1 MNDLRLYAQG
11 SICYEQFRVVPD
23 RNDSRSWVLGFR
35 CYEQGRAI
43 RYEQLKVP
51 WAYGSRF
58 YGQFRAM
65 NDMNDF
71 GSWVQGFKCYEKLKV
86 VDDIW
91 FVPNNVQIDSVFRR
105 DLSTKFINLIH
116 HILG

>member
-1 MNDLRLYAQG
+1 
-11 SICYEQFRVVPD
+11 
-23 RNDSRSWVLGFR
+23 
-35 CYEQGRAI
+35 
-43 RYEQLKVP
+43 
-51 WAYGSRF
+51 
-58 YGQFRAM
+58 
-65 NDMNDF
+65 MNDF